1 MYSGTRAPLPGT
13 ASTPGTRLSPAR
25 YACSSRTSRGNAS
38 AARGSRRS
46 AYVVCWSEP
55 GARPS
60 PRSIRPGYI
69 ASSVPNCSA
78 MTSGEWFGSMMPPE
92 PSLIDVVCAPTCAI
106 STLVADDAIDGMLW
120 CSAYQTRW

>member
-1 MYSGTRAPLPGT
+1 MF
-13 ASTPGTRLSPAR
+13 
-25 YACSSRTSRGNAS
+25 
-38 AARGSRRS
+38 
-46 AYVVCWSEP
+46 WSEP

-78 MTSGEWFGSMMPPE
+78 MTRGEWLGSITPPA
-92 PSLIDVVCAPTCAI
+92 PSRMEDVCAPMCAI
-106 STLVADDAIDGMLW
+106 STLVAEEAMCFMLW